1 MPSRR
6 VCVPPF
12 RLSPVLLL
20 VPALLSSALH
30 AQRAASTWKFQPR
43 LAVTEEYD
51 GNVFLLSTRQQDR
64 IASPPAGSPAS
75 RFAGMASATDV
86 ITQLR
91 AELQMRGDGMGGR
104 TLEITPEVGYDLY
117 ARNGDRSQA
126 LLGLTATQSLRHGS
140 RVRLQAEYTP
150 STFFKNYLV
159 DATDADLSGSI
170 STAERLY
177 APAAYA
183 ERMVEGEYR
192 LRLKDGKKASPA
204 SVYLDIGAGHYA
216 RRYDAPFAVRD
227 QDGPVLS
234 GRAILDRGPVEV
246 EVGYEFAS
254 LGATP
259 GRAVRL
265 LDEPDFGQ
273 DFNGNG
279 NATDNNARANELVD
293 YSRTEHEVSLC
304 AGLALG
310 KRADLHLDL
319 ARRSRTFGSEQPYDI
334 GNNGRRDSRF
344 DAGASLAVR
353 IAPGVRFLAG
363 VETQSQAVN
372 RALDQVG
379 EVTDYS
385 RVRASVGFRYAP

>member
-1 MPSRR
+1 MQCRR
-6 VCVPPF
+6 FRVPF
-12 RLSPVLLL
+12 SAL
-20 VPALLSSALH
+20 VILPALLSTTLE
-30 AQRAASTWKFQPR
+30 AQQGASTWKFEPR
-43 LAVTEEYD
+43 LSVTAEYD
-51 GNVFLLSTRQQDR
+51 DNVYLLSSRQQAR
-64 IASPPAGSPAS
+64 IGAPPAGSPAS
-75 RFAGMASATDV
+75 RFGGMESASDV

-91 AELQMRGDGMGGR
+91 AELQMRGNGMGGR
-104 TLEITPEVGYDLY
+104 TLAITPEVGYDLY
-117 ARNGDRSQA
+117 SRNGDRSQA
-126 LLGLTATQSLRHGS
+126 LFGLTATQNLRHGS
-140 RVRLQAEYTP
+140 RARLQAEYTP

-159 DATDADLSGSI
+159 EATDADLNGSI

-177 APAAYA
+177 APASYA
-183 ERMVEGEYR
+183 ERMVSGEYR
-192 LRLKDGKKASPA
+192 LRLRDGKKSSPT
-204 SVYLDIGAGHYA
+204 SVYLDVGAGYYA

-227 QDGPVLS
+227 QDGPVLT
-234 GRAILDRGPVEV
+234 GHAILQRGPLELDL
-246 EVGYEFAS
+246 GYEFAS

-265 LDEPDFGQ
+265 LDEADFGQ

-293 YSRTEHEVSLC
+293 YSRTEHEVSLG
-304 AGLALG
+304 AGIALE

-344 DAGASLAVR
+344 DAGATVAVR
-353 IAPGVRFLAG
+353 VAPGVRLLAG
-363 VETQSQAVN
+363 IETQSQAVN